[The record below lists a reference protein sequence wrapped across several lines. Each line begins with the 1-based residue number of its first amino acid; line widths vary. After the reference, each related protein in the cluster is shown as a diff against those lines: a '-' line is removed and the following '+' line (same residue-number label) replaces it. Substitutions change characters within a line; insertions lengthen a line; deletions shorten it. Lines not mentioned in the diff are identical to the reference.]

1 MQAVLIA
8 LILWCYAPFTFA
20 EGVYKTYHNAKYEYS
35 ISYPKNILYP
45 QGEADNGDGQ
55 KFLSKDAGAHLL
67 VYGSNNALDES
78 LAERFRE
85 ESRDGM
91 ADNPK
96 KVVTYKRLKNNWFI
110 VSGFIAG
117 RIFYQKTLL
126 NQGQFK
132 SFYFEYPENQ
142 KARYEPLIKGLVASF
157 QG

>member
-1 MQAVLIA
+1 MQRLLISW
-8 LILWCYAPFTFA
+8 ILLCCAPFA
-20 EGVYKTYHNAKYEYS
+20 VADASSKTYHNARFEYS
-35 ISYPKNILYP
+35 ISYPKNVLYP

-55 KFLSKDAGAHLL
+55 KFLSKDAETYLL

-85 ESRDGM
+85 ESRGGM

-96 KVVTYKRLKNNWFI
+96 KVVTYKLLKNNWFV

-117 RIFYQKTLL
+117 RVFYQKTLL
-126 NQGQFK
+126 NAGQFK

-142 KARYEPLIKGLVASF
+142 KVRYEPLIKGFVASF
-157 QG
+157 KG

>member
-1 MQAVLIA
+1 MQRFLISWMLLCCAPLAVA
-8 LILWCYAPFTFA
+8 DGA
-20 EGVYKTYHNAKYEYS
+20 YKTYHNAKYDYS
-35 ISYPKNILYP
+35 ISYPKNVLYP

-55 KFLSKDAGAHLL
+55 KFLSKDAEAHLL

-85 ESRDGM
+85 ESRGGM

-96 KVVTYKRLKNNWFI
+96 KVVTYKLLKNNWFVI
-110 VSGFIAG
+110 SGFVAG

-126 NQGQFK
+126 NSGQFK
-132 SFYFEYPENQ
+132 SFYFEYPESQ

-157 QG
+157 KG